1 VCSTGHGHERSEVLV
16 GGRQWRPRRGSGV
29 RARKDGA
36 GLLYLGARRL
46 GVPCAP
52 RPRGQ
57 GMGGGTAEYG
67 EVWAAACNG
76 VRANGGEAVPPSSV
90 WQPERGPRR
99 SVRRKWVPPRADRRA
114 LAGLACGPGGTVAAR
129 RCACAVLRATSRAW
143 ARSAQFE
150 IRLAM
155 FDC

>member
-1 VCSTGHGHERSEVLV
+1 VLV
-16 GGRQWRPRRGSGV
+16 GGRQWRPRRGSGA

-36 GLLYLGARRL
+36 GLLYPGARQL

-67 EVWAAACNG
+67 EVWAVACDG
-76 VRANGGEAVPPSSV
+76 VRANGGEAVPPSSTWGLGA
-90 WQPERGPRR
+90 WQLGRGPGG

-114 LAGLACGPGGTVAAR
+114 LAGLGVRARGEPQRRVGARAR
-129 RCACAVLRATSRAW
+129 RRARRRAW